1 VYYSYKCAGLIKKIS
16 VRTGRGEKMD
26 VVEALELAKKREL
39 LVESINEE
47 SYVRNQTEIFALFS
61 VK

>member
-1 VYYSYKCAGLIKKIS
+1 
-16 VRTGRGEKMD
+16 MD